1 MRSHHELVGLASS
14 LNTTSV
20 ADYRGHI
27 ERSEAEELVC
37 LELGGLGACR
47 LLGLHGEPEC
57 CRLAGEFEPLD
68 RLSQHVAQAVL
79 ILDRT
84 FDLPCDDLNRERSMR

>member
-14 LNTTSV
+14 LNTTSTSV

-47 LLGLHGEPEC
+47 LLGFHGEP
-57 CRLAGEFEPLD
+57 
-68 RLSQHVAQAVL
+68 V
-79 ILDRT
+79 
-84 FDLPCDDLNRERSMR
+84 